1 MDISASFKMRKQGAA
16 IESPFRAACALGLGY
31 ETYAPCFRSSSFSPA
46 VSCAA
51 RYLQLRRAGGGI
63 YARKTFRRG
72 RQAGVLLVSKSSG
85 PCGSAHVWLG
95 VSFALVGV
103 GGGWIVRIRVW
114 ISRQGARF
122 VRIGVRFDR
131 IGARFDRIGARFA
144 RIFVLLSM
152 NLGESARIGEFGER
166 HHRVFRHFL
175 CLPIP
180 IIILTA
186 ALGAVILHLSSTGL

>member
-31 ETYAPCFRSSSFSPA
+31 ETHAPFFHRSSFSPA

-51 RYLQLRRAGGGI
+51 RYLQPRRAGGGI

-85 PCGSAHVWLG
+85 PCGSAVFRLG

-103 GGGWIVRIRVW
+103 WAGGIVRIRVW

-122 VRIGVRFDR
+122 VRIGV
-131 IGARFDRIGARFA
+131 RFDRIGARFA

-186 ALGAVILHLSSTGL
+186 APGAVILHLSSTGL